1 MKREI
6 KFRIWDKSEK
16 EWTMF
21 APILGRDY
29 NNNIYEFVGS
39 KQQRDNYII
48 QQYTGLKDV
57 NGKEIYEGDIVKTV
71 YEGDK
76 SKEVG
81 VVVFDIDTCSY
92 RIRVL
97 HFSFPIITYRIPENS
112 PATLLQVAKEVIG
125 NILEH
130 PDLISVDDVI

>member
-81 VVVFDIDTCSY
+81 VVVFDVDLCSY
-92 RIRVL
+92 RIKVL
-97 HFSFPIITYRIPENS
+97 LLSFPIITYRIPENS

-130 PDLISVDDVI
+130 PDLISVDDVV

>member
-81 VVVFDIDTCSY
+81 VVVFDVDLCSY
-92 RIRVL
+92 RIKVL
-97 HFSFPIITYRIPENS
+97 LLSFPIITYRIPENS

>member
-1 MKREI
+1 MNNRF
-6 KFRIWDKSEK
+6 KFRAWDTYWRKWKDLGELSYSE
-16 EWTMF
+16 MF
-21 APILGRDY
+21 QDD
-29 NNNIYEFVGS
+29 
-39 KQQRDNYII
+39 KYIV

>member
-6 KFRIWDKSEK
+6 KFRVWDKSEK
-16 EWTMF
+16 EWTVF
-21 APILGRDY
+21 APTLGRY
-29 NNNIYEFVGS
+29 CNNNIFEFVGS
-39 KQQRDNYII
+39 KQQRETHII

-81 VVVFDIDTCSY
+81 VVVFDVDLCSY
-92 RIRVL
+92 RIKVL
-97 HFSFPIITYRIPENS
+97 LLSFPIITYRIPENS